1 MSTQFPPGS
10 SLGLQAQAADVARKM
25 PHFQV
30 CQGASCGG
38 AGAGF
43 SLRDIEDLSWG
54 LATIE
59 TTGCLGHCGKG
70 PNSSTMDAPG
80 GRGKVTNKLAKF
92 GKIVDYVGGAIS
104 GFALSETQKKVNKIK
119 FNARR
124 DDSADERKKLLEE
137 ALTVLQNDE
146 KGAAQNPELKA
157 QVLLMRARET
167 FKADQKSAL
176 RDAMQAVE
184 ILPSWAYGHITL
196 SQVQEFMTL
205 PHQALASLK
214 KGIELKWGIDP
225 AAQKRT
231 LTRLEKRAAE
241 TPAPTEDELK
251 AIMGDPAGAAS
262 GAAAAPAE
270 GEKPKAKSKAKA
282 KSTAKKDSDKVSKT
296 ASSSKTKKKDEAKPK
311 VVELEDHGE
320 MEDWTISAV
329 KQENH
334 DCIRIELSCKKAP
347 KNFQCESWHVDLVA
361 DIGDLHEEVR
371 RSYTPVSTAAEI
383 QKGFLDLMIKV
394 YPDGKLTSHLKTLKA
409 GDTLTVTTP
418 HPTLEAADYAAGLV
432 MVAAGSA
439 VTVALQVCA
448 AVLSK
453 GAVPVHLFLCNKTA
467 EDVLFQDR
475 FEAMLAAHP
484 TLSVTHCLS
493 QGAPP
498 DSAASQKS
506 TWQQGRVSQD
516 LISAAPQDLKAVV
529 SGPRSLCR
537 SATDAFLKTGRTE
550 DQINCLDEL
559 PEAEVQPEE
568 KPVTMTEDKAQPEA
582 DTTTMVSSSD
592 QAAPVVEKAV
602 RKEPQGF
609 FERLFFGCSRGCQT
623 DEFEASAEDAG
634 DEIAR
639 TS

>member
-1 MSTQFPPGS
+1 
-10 SLGLQAQAADVARKM
+10 M

-38 AGAGF
+38 NGAIF
-43 SLRDIEDLSWG
+43 AIRDIEDLSWG

-70 PNSSTMDAPG
+70 PNSATMDAPG

-92 GKIVDYVGGAIS
+92 GKIVDYVTEGIP
-104 GFALSETQKKVNKIK
+104 GFALNETQKKVNKLK
-119 FNARR
+119 YNCRR
-124 DDSADERKKLLEE
+124 DDNADERKKLLEE
-137 ALTVLQNDE
+137 ALTAIESDE
-146 KGAAQNPELKA
+146 KAAGQNPELKA

-167 FKADQKSAL
+167 FKADKQSAL
-176 RDAMQAVE
+176 RDAMAAVE
-184 ILPSWAYGHITL
+184 ILPSWAYGHVTL
-196 SQVQEFMTL
+196 SQVQEFMSM

-214 KGIELKWGIDP
+214 KGIELKWGID
-225 AAQKRT
+225 AASLKRT

-241 TPAPTEDELK
+241 TPEPTEDELK
-251 AIMGDPAGAAS
+251 AMLGDPAGAAS
-262 GAAAAPAE
+262 GSAE
-270 GEKPKAKSKAKA
+270 GQKPKAKSKAKA
-282 KSTAKKDSDKVSKT
+282 KSTAKKDSDKAKS
-296 ASSSKTKKKDEAKPK
+296 ASSSSSSSKTKKKDEAKPK
-311 VVELEDHGE
+311 VVELEEHGE

-334 DCIRIELSCKKAP
+334 DCIRMELSCNKAP
-347 KNFQCESWHVDLVA
+347 KNFQCESWHVDLIA

-383 QKGFLDLMIKV
+383 QKGFLDLMVKV
-394 YPDGKLTSHLKTLKA
+394 YPDGKLTSHLKTLKV
-409 GDTLTVTTP
+409 GDTLSVTTP
-418 HPTLEAADYAAGLV
+418 HPTLETADYAAGLV

-439 VTVALQVCA
+439 VTVGLQVCA
-448 AVLSK
+448 AVLAK
-453 GAVPVHLFLCNKTA
+453 AAVPVHLFLCNKTA

-484 TLSVTHCLS
+484 TFSVTHCLS

-498 DSAASQKS
+498 ESASSQKAK
-506 TWQQGRVSQD
+506 WQQGRLSQD
-516 LISAAPQDLKAVV
+516 LIAAAPQDLKAVI
-529 SGPRSLCR
+529 SGPRGLCR
-537 SATDAFLKTGRTE
+537 TAYDAFLKTGRTE

-559 PEAEVQPEE
+559 PEAEAQPEE
-568 KPVTMTEDKAQPEA
+568 TPVTMTEDKAQPEA
-582 DTTTMVSSSD
+582 DSTAVASSD
-592 QAAPVVEKAV
+592 QAVPVVEKAV

-609 FERLFFGCSRGCQT
+609 FERLFFGCSRGCQS

>member
-1 MSTQFPPGS
+1 MSHCVDTASQSFQPRVAG
-10 SLGLQAQAADVARKM
+10 AAGVARNM

-38 AGAGF
+38 SGAVF
-43 SLRDIEDLSWG
+43 ALRDIEDLSWG
-54 LATIE
+54 LATID

-70 PNSSTMDAPG
+70 PNSATMDAPG

-104 GFALSETQKKVNKIK
+104 GYALSETQKKVNKLK
-119 FNARR
+119 YNARR

-137 ALTVLQNDE
+137 ALTVIQNDE
-146 KGAAQNPELKA
+146 KANTQNPELKA

-176 RDAMQAVE
+176 RDAMTAVE

-196 SQVQEFMTL
+196 SQVQEFMSL

-241 TPAPTEDELK
+241 TPEPTEDELK
-251 AIMGDPAGAAS
+251 AIMGDAAGAPS
-262 GAAAAPAE
+262 GVAAAPAE

-282 KSTAKKDSDKVSKT
+282 KSTAKKDSDKAKT
-296 ASSSKTKKKDEAKPK
+296 AASSKTKKKDEAKPK
-311 VVELEDHGE
+311 VVELEEHGE

-334 DCIRIELSCKKAP
+334 DCIRMELSCNKAP
-347 KNFQCESWHVDLVA
+347 KNFQCESWHVDLIA

-371 RSYTPVSTAAEI
+371 RSYTPVSTAADI

-394 YPDGKLTSHLKTLKA
+394 YPDGKLTSYIKTLKA

-453 GAVPVHLFLCNKTA
+453 AAVPVHLFLCNKTA

-484 TLSVTHCLS
+484 TFSVTHCLS

-498 DSAASQKS
+498 DSASSQKA

-516 LISAAPQDLKAVV
+516 LISAAPQDLKAVI
-529 SGPRSLCR
+529 SGPRGLCR
-537 SATDAFLKTGRTE
+537 SAYDAFLKTGRKE

-559 PEAEVQPEE
+559 PEAEEQPEE
-568 KPVTMTEDKAQPEA
+568 KPVTMTEDKAQAGA
-582 DTTTMVSSSD
+582 DSIVVASSD
-592 QAAPVVEKAV
+592 QAAPVVEKKV
-602 RKEPQGF
+602 QKEPQGF

-623 DEFEASAEDAG
+623 DEFEASAEEGG